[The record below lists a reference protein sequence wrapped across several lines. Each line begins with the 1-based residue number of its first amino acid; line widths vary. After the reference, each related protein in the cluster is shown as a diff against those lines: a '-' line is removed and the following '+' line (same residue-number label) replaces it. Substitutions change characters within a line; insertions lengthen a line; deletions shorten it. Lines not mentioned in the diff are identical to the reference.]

1 MRNAILSA
9 LLPLSAFLVAATAPQ
24 TQPAPQPALPEDQ
37 AAFRAHVLFLADDAL
52 KGREAGTPE
61 YEIAAAYVA
70 SQFYAAGLQPAGDKG
85 SYRQHVPLIG
95 YKPADK
101 GDFVL
106 AAKTTGNQPLTFGQD
121 YVPVADPTAASTTRT
136 AQVVFVGQGI
146 IAPRYRRDD
155 YRGADVRGRIVA
167 FTSGAGAINDP
178 EERAHFS
185 KSETKAQL
193 AAARGA
199 VGYLLVQPG
208 EFATTA
214 RGYDRQ
220 RVAWAATGTGA
231 GGRALADGAPALGV
245 LSASGAD
252 RVFGPAWVNAK
263 RPLVSPGTLAVSTR
277 TVFEDLPSS
286 NVIGLLPGADPKLNS
301 EYVVLSAHLDHVGI
315 CADVAGDTICN
326 GAQDNAT
333 GIASLIEEAKRFKA
347 SAKPPRRSIL
357 FVAVTA
363 EEKGLV
369 GADYFAQRPTVPI
382 SRIVGNV
389 NLDMPLLTYKFEDM
403 TVYGANRSTLGPIV
417 AAAAG
422 SVGVPMSPDPAPEM
436 SLFIRSDHYRFVQ
449 QGVPSVFLWPGQK
462 GPGKA
467 AWDEFFAKRYHR
479 ATDDLTQPIDWEQA
493 VRFVTVNYTIARAI
507 ADGDQRP
514 VWNKGDF
521 FGTLYKGPM
530 AR

>member
-1 MRNAILSA
+1 MLPPV
-9 LLPLSAFLVAATAPQ
+9 LLLIAATAAPQ
-24 TQPAPQPALPEDQ
+24 TQPAAPDTALAPLPEDQ
-37 AAFRAHVLFLADDAL
+37 AAFKAHVLFLADDAL

-70 SQFYAAGLQPAGDKG
+70 SQFYAAGLEPGGEGG
-85 SYRQHVPLIG
+85 SYRQKVPLIG
-95 YKPADK
+95 IKPADK

-106 AAKTTGNQPLTFGQD
+106 TTKAGGNQPLTFGQD
-121 YVPVADPTAASTTRT
+121 YVPAPNPTAEQTSRT
-136 AQVVFVGQGI
+136 APVVFVGQGVV
-146 IAPRYRRDD
+146 AAAYKRDD
-155 YRGADVRGRIVA
+155 YRGIDVRGRIVA
-167 FTSGAGAINDP
+167 FTGGAGAIGDP

-185 KSETKAQL
+185 KPETKAQL

-199 VGYLLVQPG
+199 VGYLMVQPG
-208 EFATTA
+208 EFAATA

-220 RVAWAATGTGA
+220 HVTWAGPN
-231 GGRALADGAPALGV
+231 GRAVSGGAISLGT

-252 RVFGPAWVNAK
+252 KVFGPGWSGAR
-263 RPLVSPGTLAVSTR
+263 RPVASLGTLAVATK
-277 TVFEDLPSS
+277 TVFEALPSS
-286 NVIGLLPGADPKLNS
+286 NVVGLLPGSDPKLKS

-315 CADVAGDTICN
+315 CPEVAGDAICN

-333 GIASLIEEAKRFKA
+333 GIASLIEEARRFKA

-357 FVAVTA
+357 FLAVTA

-369 GADYFAQRPTVPI
+369 GADYFARHPTVPI
-382 SRIVGNV
+382 NRIVANV
-389 NLDMPLLTYKFEDM
+389 NLDMPLLTYRFEDM

-436 SLFIRSDHYRFVQ
+436 GLFIRSDHYRFVQ

-467 AWDEFFAKRYHR
+467 AWDEFFAKHYHR
-479 ATDDLTQPIDWEQA
+479 PSDDLKQPIDWEQA

-507 ADGDQRP
+507 ADGDARP
-514 VWNKGDF
+514 VWNKRDF

>member
-1 MRNAILSA
+1 M
-9 LLPLSAFLVAATAPQ
+9 LPLAALLVAATAPQ
-24 TQPAPQPALPEDQ
+24 TQPTSQPAPELPADQ

-70 SQFYAAGLQPAGDKG
+70 SQFYAAGLQPAGDAG
-85 SYRQHVPLIG
+85 SYRQKVPLIG

-106 AAKTTGNQPLTFGQD
+106 TTKAGGNAPLAFGQD
-121 YVPVADPTAASTTRT
+121 YVPAPNPTAEQTIRT
-136 AQVVFVGQGI
+136 APVVFVGQGVV
-146 IAPRYRRDD
+146 AAAYKRDD

-178 EERAHFS
+178 EERAHFG
-185 KSETKAQL
+185 KVETKAQL

-199 VGYLLVQPG
+199 VGYLEVHPG
-208 EFATTA
+208 EFAATA
-214 RGYDRQ
+214 RNYDRQ
-220 RVAWAATGTGA
+220 RVTWAGPN
-231 GGRALADGAPALGV
+231 GRAIPDGATPLGT

-252 RVFGPAWVNAK
+252 KLFGPGWSGTK
-263 RPLVSPGTLAVSTR
+263 RPLPSLGSLAIATK
-277 TVFEDLPSS
+277 TVFEQLPSS
-286 NVIGLLPGADPKLNS
+286 NVVGLLPGADPKLKS

-315 CADVAGDTICN
+315 CPEVAGDQICN

-357 FVAVTA
+357 FLAVTA

-382 SRIVGNV
+382 RSIVANV
-389 NLDMPLLTYKFEDM
+389 NLDMPLLTYPFEDM

-436 SLFIRSDHYRFVQ
+436 GLFIRSDHYRFVQ

-467 AWDEFFAKRYHR
+467 AWAEFFANRYHR
-479 ATDDLTQPIDWEQA
+479 PSDDLTQPIDWEQA
-493 VRFVTVNYTIARAI
+493 VRFVTVNYAIARSI
-507 ADGDQRP
+507 ADGDERP
-514 VWNKGDF
+514 VWNKRDF

>member
-1 MRNAILSA
+1 MRNARLLA
-9 LLPLSAFLVAATAPQ
+9 WLPLAGLLVAATVPGA
-24 TQPAPQPALPEDQ
+24 QPELSADQ
-37 AAFRAHVLFLADDAL
+37 AAFKAHVLFLADDAL

-70 SQFYAAGLQPAGDKG
+70 AQFYAAGLQPAGDPASSG
-85 SYRQHVPLIG
+85 ASYRQKVPLIG

-106 AAKTTGNQPLTFGQD
+106 TTKASGNAPLVFGQD
-121 YVPVADPTAASTTRT
+121 YVPAPNPTAAQTLRT
-136 AQVVFVGQGI
+136 APVVFVGQGI
-146 IAPRYRRDD
+146 VAAAYKRDD
-155 YRGADVRGRIVA
+155 YKGADVRGRIVA
-167 FTSGAGAINDP
+167 FVSGASAINDP

-185 KSETKAQL
+185 SIQTKAQL
-193 AAARGA
+193 AASRGA
-199 VGYLLVQPG
+199 IGYLEVHPG
-208 EFATTA
+208 EFAATA
-214 RGYDRQ
+214 RNYDRQ
-220 RVAWAATGTGA
+220 RVTWAASGDGVN
-231 GGRALADGAPALGV
+231 GRANPGGAIPLGT

-252 RVFGPAWVNAK
+252 KLFGTAWATTK
-263 RPLVSPGTLAVSTR
+263 RPLLSPGTLAIATK
-277 TVFEDLPSS
+277 TVFEALPSS
-286 NVIGLLPGADPKLNS
+286 NVVGLLPGADPKLKS
-301 EYVVLSAHLDHVGI
+301 EYVILSAHLDHVGI
-315 CADVAGDTICN
+315 CPEVAGDQICN

-347 SAKPPRRSIL
+347 SNTPPRRSIL
-357 FVAVTA
+357 FLAVTA

-369 GADYFAQRPTVPI
+369 GAEYFATRPTVPLR
-382 SRIVGNV
+382 SIVANV

-417 AAAAG
+417 ATAAG

-436 SLFIRSDHYRFVQ
+436 GLFTRSDHYRFVQ

-467 AWDEFFAKRYHR
+467 AWAEFFAKRYHR
-479 ATDDLTQPIDWEQA
+479 PSDDLTQPIDWEQA

-507 ADGDQRP
+507 ADGDDRP
-514 VWNKGDF
+514 VWNKRDF
-521 FGTLYKGPM
+521 FGTLYRGPM